1 MNILLLYHLLPAKNL
16 ALLLRLNQLGD
27 FSNKVHKIKIGDSAY
42 IDGSYGS
49 FSYLKKNNIN
59 KLCFLAGD
67 SN

>member
-1 MNILLLYHLLPAKNL
+1 
-16 ALLLRLNQLGD
+16 LGD